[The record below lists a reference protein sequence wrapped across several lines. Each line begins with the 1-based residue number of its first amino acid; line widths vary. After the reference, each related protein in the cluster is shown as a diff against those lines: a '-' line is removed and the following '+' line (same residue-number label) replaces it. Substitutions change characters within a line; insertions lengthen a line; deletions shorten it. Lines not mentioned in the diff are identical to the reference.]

1 MIDTSEPRARQ
12 LRDEPQ
18 SGRYP
23 TRGYQQRQPSLER
36 GVADQTDLTIGAR
49 ARVHHALT
57 TLRPDRSARLT
68 TDSHI
73 NVVVPVDGTATCRR
87 PIIRR
92 SPGAGRPCLP
102 CFAAAHSPS
111 PTSAQPRAID
121 EEMQRLLQLDVTL
134 HHPPQRGW
142 RKLHLGVNRSGMIVA
157 QALTDATTDDA
168 LTGIT
173 QRGAQSPQRRT
184 RPHRSRSAGIPPRVR
199 GG

>member
-73 NVVVPVDGTATCRR
+73 NVRALSGGRAAPVR
-87 PIIRR
+87 
-92 SPGAGRPCLP
+92 L
-102 CFAAAHSPS
+102 
-111 PTSAQPRAID
+111 
-121 EEMQRLLQLDVTL
+121 QRLVGRRRGDSDIAVPDGSSN
-134 HHPPQRGW
+134 HPPDDDWSKSNDSYHRGDCT
-142 RKLHLGVNRSGMIVA
+142 
-157 QALTDATTDDA
+157 QADTAEEVF
-168 LTGIT
+168 
-173 QRGAQSPQRRT
+173 RRRT
-184 RPHRSRSAGIPPRVR
+184 MNVATASKGKRRTQHMERRQDRMTMAQRINSRGRWPRSAHP
-199 GG
+199 

>member
-73 NVVVPVDGTATCRR
+73 NVTSFSNGHSGVFSFGDPADTELLFKVEDGC
-87 PIIRR
+87 
-92 SPGAGRPCLP
+92 SSNGYFGVS
-102 CFAAAHSPS
+102 FAAATDVGFTVTVTDTQSGETRTWENELGTPV
-111 PTSAQPRAID
+111 PAVTDTSAF
-121 EEMQRLLQLDVTL
+121 
-134 HHPPQRGW
+134 
-142 RKLHLGVNRSGMIVA
+142 
-157 QALTDATTDDA
+157 ATC
-168 LTGIT
+168 
-173 QRGAQSPQRRT
+173 P
-184 RPHRSRSAGIPPRVR
+184 
-199 GG
+199 